1 MNAIT
6 AKRLAA
12 IVLVIGLTSA
22 AALADGMIVPIRRDL
37 RVRGHWA
44 VKYHHVSIKV
54 RKQVASVNIDQ
65 AFVNTGKGM
74 IEVEYLFPVPPG
86 AAIDSMTLVVDGKEY
101 AARLLK
107 ADEARKIYEDIVR
120 RKKDPAL
127 LEYAGFGLYKTRAFP
142 LLPGKPVRVV
152 VTYNN
157 VCKRDR
163 NLTEVWYPL
172 NTEKFSA
179 KPIEDVEVK
188 VDIEAKADITAVYSP
203 THSLSVQ
210 RKGPRRVI
218 ATYTAKNALP
228 IADFQAFYKTT
239 DKDVGATLLTHQPY
253 ADKDGYFMLLVSPNP
268 RLGDKDVVPKDVL
281 IVLDRSGSMGG
292 KKLSQAVDAAEHI
305 LQNLNKNDRFNLIA
319 YSDSIDQAFEKLAV
333 ASDKNVVKARGWL
346 DAVEPRGGTNIH
358 EALLAAMKLPDDSG
372 RPSYVIFFTDGLPTV
387 GKTDEKEILAAV
399 KAANKT
405 GTRLFAFGVGY
416 DVNVRLLDR
425 LVEDNH
431 GRSDYV
437 KPKEPVEAKISSL
450 YRKIR
455 NPVMTNLTL
464 AVHKLRLRDQ
474 YPRELG
480 DLFDGDQIV
489 LVGRYDRQ
497 DAAALPKGDGKHAAT
512 LVIKGRYKGKEKAF
526 EYPVTVNPSGRDLRF
541 DFVEKLWAIRRVGY
555 LLDQI
560 QLHGESKELTNELIR
575 LAKEYGIMTPYTSFL
590 ADETTVL
597 ADRDALHKRAGR
609 ATEGLRFHKGK
620 RGQLAAKNRSSLRA
634 DSTVARP
641 TTAPGW
647 ALDKNGELEGG
658 FVQMHGN
665 TSVGAYEQKKVEI
678 VRGVRQVDNQ
688 AIYRRGNVWIA
699 SNATGVNLKTDAAKI
714 QTIERHSTKY
724 FQLVKDNTVTE
735 NRIFATQRKADELV
749 IRLRGQVY
757 RIR

>member
-12 IVLVIGLTSA
+12 IVLAIGLTSA
-22 AALADGMIVPIRRDL
+22 AVLADGMIVPIRPDI

-152 VTYNN
+152 VIYKN

-179 KPIEDVEVK
+179 KPIEDVEVE

-203 THSLSVQ
+203 THNLSVQ

-218 ATYTAKNALP
+218 ATYRAKNALP

-239 DKDVGATLLTHQPY
+239 DK
-253 ADKDGYFMLLVSPNP
+253 N
-268 RLGDKDVVPKDVL
+268 
-281 IVLDRSGSMGG
+281 
-292 KKLSQAVDAAEHI
+292 
-305 LQNLNKNDRFNLIA
+305 
-319 YSDSIDQAFEKLAV
+319 V
-333 ASDKNVVKARGWL
+333 AKARGWL
-346 DAVEPRGGTNIH
+346 DSVEPRGGTNIH
-358 EALLAAMKLPDDSG
+358 AALLAAMKLPDDSG
-372 RPSYVIFFTDGLPTV
+372 RPIYVIFFTDGLPTV

-399 KAANKT
+399 KASNKT

-464 AVHKLRLRDQ
+464 SVHKLRLRDQ

-512 LVIKGRYKGKEKAF
+512 LVIKGRYKGKDKAF
-526 EYPVTVNPSGRDLRF
+526 EYPVTVNPAGRDLRF

-560 QLHGESKELTNELIR
+560 QLHGQSKELTDELVR

-597 ADRDALHKRAGR
+597 ANRDALGKRAGR
-609 ATEGLRFHKGK
+609 ATSGLRRHEGGK
-620 RGQLAAKNRSSLRA
+620 GQLAAKNRSSLRA
-634 DSTVARP
+634 DLSSAQP
-641 TTAPGW
+641 TTAPAAAWG
-647 ALDKNGELEGG
+647 DDGKFDSGG
-658 FVQMHGN
+658 FVYLQGN
-665 TSVGAYEQKKVEI
+665 TSVDAYEKKKIEI

-714 QTIERHSTKY
+714 QTVQRYSAKY

-735 NRIFATQRKADELV
+735 NRVFATQRAADELV

-757 RIR
+757 WIK